1 MTELNKGE
9 LLSRYEQQL
18 GVIQQKLDIL
28 RQLGPLGD
36 EESALLRGEVL
47 SMHVWPA
54 PSSTPSLKQPALQ
67 ALGRFSANA
76 HTTGDEMT
84 ADFELLRQAVLQLP
98 D

>member
-1 MTELNKGE
+1 MTDNDRLF
-9 LLSRYEQQL
+9 LYERQL
-18 GVIQQKLDIL
+18 GVIQLKLDIL

-47 SMHVWPA
+47 SMHFWPA
-54 PSSTPSLKQPALQ
+54 PGSTSSLKQQALQ
-67 ALGRFSANA
+67 ALGRFSTNA
-76 HTTGDEMT
+76 HTTADEMT